1 PRESDL
7 VLATFGRSFYVLD
20 DITPLRNVNRETLQQ
35 EAALFPVRDSLLY
48 IQSARIG
55 GRNQGFLG
63 ETFYVA
69 PNPPYGAIFTYY
81 LKDKYKT
88 LKEVRQEA
96 EKKAAKEHGSA
107 YPALPY
113 PTQGQLR
120 EEAEEQAPAIWLTV
134 RDESG
139 NVVRQ
144 IPGTNE
150 KGINRVAWDLRYPAT
165 ALPPVLA
172 DPLAAVFEEL
182 QPTGTLAMPGTY
194 TVQLSRKVR
203 DQWTD
208 LSQPQKFRVYTEA
221 EMGINPESLAELH
234 KFQRKLARLDRAA
247 AAAVAYGNEMRTHLA
262 SIQRA
267 LAQTPADTRPLRA
280 EAEGLDR
287 QLDKVM
293 ISLRGDQVISALNEQ
308 TPESIMSRIRSIAG
322 EERLSSSAPSATHTA
337 R

>member
-1 PRESDL
+1 LPETGPVWALAEDTVNRDLLFLGNEYGIWFSLDAGKKWLQLKGSLPVVAVRDAVIQQRESDL

-88 LKEVRQEA
+88 LKEIRQEA

-107 YPALPY
+107 YQTLQY
-113 PTQGQLR
+113 PTKDQLR
-120 EEAEEQAPAIWLTV
+120 EEGEEQAPAIWLTV

-144 IPGTNE
+144 IAGSND
-150 KGINRVAWDLRYPAT
+150 KGINRVAWDLRYPANV
-165 ALPPVLA
+165 LPPAQA
-172 DPLAAVFEEL
+172 DPLAAIFEES
-182 QPTGTLAMPGTY
+182 QPTGTLA
-194 TVQLSRKVR
+194 
-203 DQWTD
+203 
-208 LSQPQKFRVYTEA
+208 
-221 EMGINPESLAELH
+221 
-234 KFQRKLARLDRAA
+234 
-247 AAAVAYGNEMRTHLA
+247 
-262 SIQRA
+262 
-267 LAQTPADTRPLRA
+267 
-280 EAEGLDR
+280 
-287 QLDKVM
+287 
-293 ISLRGDQVISALNEQ
+293 
-308 TPESIMSRIRSIAG
+308 
-322 EERLSSSAPSATHTA
+322 
-337 R
+337 

>member
-1 PRESDL
+1 VIQQRESDL
-7 VLATFGRSFYVLD
+7 VLATFGRSFYVMD
-20 DITPLRNVNRETLQQ
+20 DITPLRNLTRETLQQ
-35 EAALFPVRDSLLY
+35 EAALFPVRDTLLY

-88 LKEVRQEA
+88 LREGRQDA

-107 YPALPY
+107 YPTLPY
-113 PTQGQLR
+113 PTKDQLR
-120 EEAEEQAPAIWLTV
+120 EEAEEQAPVIWLTV

-150 KGINRVAWDLRYPAT
+150 KGINRVAWDLRYPAIT
-165 ALPPVLA
+165 LPPPQL
-172 DPLAAVFEEL
+172 DPAAAVFEEF

-203 DQWTD
+203 DQWKD

-221 EMGINPESLAELH
+221 EMGINPASLAELH
-234 KFQRKLARLDRAA
+234 TFQRKLARLDRAA
-247 AAAVAYGNEMRTHLA
+247 TAAIAFGNEMNSRLG
-262 SIQRA
+262 SLQRA
-267 LAQTPADTRPLRA
+267 LAQTPADTRSLRQ
-280 EAEGLDR
+280 EADAVDRELTSDPKALAVPIQQLELGNANTVGL
-287 QLDKVM
+287 QLD
-293 ISLRGDQVISALNEQ
+293 SGR
-308 TPESIMSRIRSIAG
+308 
-322 EERLSSSAPSATHTA
+322 
-337 R
+337 